1 MRYLLTTL
9 AATTPSVRHGPPCL
23 VHLASEEFQ
32 ALAGVYR
39 ADLSLDE
46 GDMALSLHLAAP
58 ESLHLD
64 CEHHGKVY
72 PMESNLPFNIIQS
85 NGWSSAQWS
94 ACRAVQAGEEGD
106 DNLDLNLQLGN
117 LYLEGRGQRGG
128 DFRCPA
134 FAGTVFEGGEDP
146 CVVGRFSMQLSLP
159 IQSDVTPLE
168 EAYRARIAS
177 QPAPPLTYERSEFV
191 GQWRLLLSTDE
202 DRAPAHFAIELKPDR
217 TWESVGA
224 DERLAGTWGM
234 YSNDPT
240 SLSDKP
246 DGSNV
251 WLKVH
256 ADRCTETINE
266 GVAGLPLRSDFHLW
280 GEPVLT
286 VEQELAQRAAG
297 GSQAERVDGR
307 LWAGLVEPEFFGQFS
322 LLRGW
327 GVSNVVSNVDPDV
340 QRRREEEEAKR
351 AWLSR
356 LDAPGAWGGGAKGGV
371 SAVVAPPEILADL
384 TTACDSGAQTACEEL
399 SLEEAAK
406 RAWLESLG
414 LPAWGPL
421 PHAWE
426 RRQL

>member
-1 MRYLLTTL
+1 
-9 AATTPSVRHGPPCL
+9 
-23 VHLASEEFQ
+23 
-32 ALAGVYR
+32 
-39 ADLSLDE
+39 
-46 GDMALSLHLAAP
+46 MAISLHLAAP

-72 PMESNLPFNIIQS
+72 PMESLPFNICQS

-106 DNLDLNLQLGN
+106 DKLDLNLQLGN

-128 DFRCPA
+128 DFRCPP

-159 IQSDVTPLE
+159 IQSDVAPLE

-234 YSNDPT
+234 YSNDLT
-240 SLSDKP
+240 SLDKP

-266 GVAGLPLRSDFHLW
+266 GVAGLPLRSDHL
-280 GEPVLT
+280 G
-286 VEQELAQRAAG
+286 RAGADRRAG
-297 GSQAERVDGR
+297 ACAARRRRVAGR
-307 LWAGLVEPEFFGQFS
+307 ARRRPLAGLVEPVLAGS
-322 LLRGW
+322 PCVG
-327 GVSNVVSNVDPDV
+327 GVSPMSSPTSTPTFSGDA
-340 QRRREEEEAKR
+340 EEEAKR
-351 AWLSR
+351 AGLASR
-356 LDAPGAWGGGAKGGV
+356 RTGAWGGGAKGGG
-371 SAVVAPPEILADL
+371 SAVVALLEILADL
-384 TTACDSGAQTACEEL
+384 TTACDRRPDGAGALARGGGQASLARIPRPAGVGSFHTRGSGASKLCGPEDKRGVAEHIWAM
-399 SLEEAAK
+399 EAFRK
-406 RAWLESLG
+406 LIRF
-414 LPAWGPL
+414 P
-421 PHAWE
+421 
-426 RRQL
+426 